1 MRSYY
6 SLISLLVIIPLLG
19 FETNG
24 HHLPSV
30 HEPIPSPTENRR
42 MAPESLSE
50 NLYKSFF
57 DEKVKA
63 YKIDYDSDYI
73 GQSIWISRSER
84 KINAKYFAYKQFGKS
99 IHDRYQEWKDGKK
112 LVLSC
117 SGAYTY
123 SKREEYP
130 TGITVDN
137 GNIVNRSIRD
147 DMDALVL
154 VYATG
159 GIAVSDLDD
168 GDLYLGS
175 LQKRVNIR
183 ERNDKYEFLSWAE
196 EEQATV
202 FQSHLLAYT
211 NKLRIGEESDDDR
224 AHRRILTLVK
234 NEEGELFHVI
244 FNIRED
250 VALYDISYTLFHYL
264 RNKKNEVIAM
274 VNLDTGAYDI
284 LEVYDEE
291 NDKIEG
297 IHGDRSFSIRK
308 ATNLIT
314 YYYED

>member
-1 MRSYY
+1 MRIYFSF
-6 SLISLLVIIPLLG
+6 ISFLAIIPLLG
-19 FETNG
+19 LG
-24 HHLPSV
+24 PL
-30 HEPIPSPTENRR
+30 EPTTPLSPIEKRYDK
-42 MAPESLSE
+42 PESLSE

-63 YKIDYDSDYI
+63 YKMEYDYDHI
-73 GQSIWISRSER
+73 GQSIWISRSGK

-99 IHDRYQEWKDGKK
+99 IHDRYSEWKEGKK

-123 SKREEYP
+123 SKRDEYP

-175 LQKRVNIR
+175 LNKRVNIR
-183 ERNDKYEFLSWAE
+183 DRNDKYEFLSWAE

-211 NKLRIGEESDDDR
+211 NKMRIGEESDRDR
-224 AHRRILTLVK
+224 AHRRILALVK
-234 NEEGELFHVI
+234 DSDGELFHVI
-244 FNIRED
+244 FNIREE
-250 VALYDISYTLFHYL
+250 VRLYDISNTLFHYL
-264 RNKKNEVIAM
+264 REKENDVIAM

-291 NDKIEG
+291 NDKIDA

>member
-1 MRSYY
+1 MRSFY
-6 SLISLLVIIPLLG
+6 SLVILLALCPLVHM
-19 FETNG
+19 ETAGNG
-24 HHLPSV
+24 KTHSFPFM
-30 HEPIPSPTENRR
+30 EPDG
-42 MAPESLSE
+42 LSE

-57 DEKVKA
+57 NEKVRA
-63 YKIDYDSDYI
+63 YKIDYESDYI
-73 GQSIWISRSER
+73 GQSVWISRKEQ

-99 IHDRYQEWKDGKK
+99 IHDRYADWKEGKK

-123 SKREEYP
+123 SKHDESP

-159 GIAVSDLDD
+159 GIAVSDLDE

-175 LQKRVNIR
+175 LNKKVNIR
-183 ERNDKYEFLSWAE
+183 DRNDKYEFLNWAE
-196 EEQATV
+196 EEEATV

-211 NKLRIGEESDDDR
+211 NNLRIDEDSDRDR
-224 AHRRILTLVK
+224 AHRRILSLVRDK
-234 NEEGELFHVI
+234 NGELFHVI

-250 VALYDISYTLFHYL
+250 VRLYDISYNLFHYL
-264 RNKKNEVIAM
+264 RDRDNEVIAM

-284 LEVYDEE
+284 LEVYDED
-291 NDKIEG
+291 NDKIDG

>member
-1 MRSYY
+1 MRSFY
-6 SLISLLVIIPLLG
+6 SLFLILAFIPFEGSKNLG
-19 FETNG
+19 ENHTT
-24 HHLPSV
+24 
-30 HEPIPSPTENRR
+30 PSPIQNSIGE
-42 MAPESLSE
+42 PESLSE
-50 NLYKSFF
+50 NLYKSYYN
-57 DEKVKA
+57 EKVRA

-73 GQSIWISRSER
+73 GQSIWISRSGG

-99 IHDRYQEWKDGKK
+99 IHDRYVEWKEGKQ

-123 SKREEYP
+123 SKTEEYP

-137 GNIVNRSIRD
+137 GNIVNRSIRE

-159 GIAVSDLDD
+159 GIAVSDIDD

-175 LQKRVNIR
+175 LKKRVNIR
-183 ERNDKYEFLSWAE
+183 DRNDKYEFLGWAE
-196 EEQATV
+196 KEKATV

-211 NKLRIGEESDDDR
+211 NNLRIDEESDQDR
-224 AHRRILTLVK
+224 AHRRILALIK
-234 NEEGELFHVI
+234 NKKGDLFHVI

-250 VALYDISYTLFHYL
+250 VTLYKISYTLFHYL
-264 RNKKNEVIAM
+264 RNKDNEVIAM

-284 LEVYDEE
+284 LEVYDEDE
-291 NDKIEG
+291 QKIDG

-314 YYYED
+314 YYYEE